1 MDQTKSEQRVECGRS
16 NIEPEDVNIQNYV
29 HDKDLNR
36 LLKTVVGE
44 VKLYAK
50 RQISQTKRLAQ
61 IGTDLSAEK
70 NINRLLESIV
80 KEARKFANADAGT
93 LYTVDKDKKELK
105 FEILQNETMN
115 IRMGGTSGI
124 PVTLPPIP
132 MEVDGKPNYS
142 NVSSFVASS
151 GEIVNIPDVYCSELF
166 DFTGPKEYDM
176 KTGYRSRSMLVVPLK
191 NHENDIIGV
200 LQLLNAIDPETNKDV
215 PFSGEHIYLIASLAS
230 QASVALTNAQLVLGL
245 KTLLQAFIKSIA
257 LAIDAK
263 SPFTG
268 CHIKRVVSLSQM
280 IADHINTTKE
290 GCLGEV
296 KFSEDQFEELR
307 MAAWMHDIGKITTS
321 DFFVAKRTK
330 LEAMMDRIEVIRSRF
345 DLIAQLLINEYQGKL
360 LAAPGKT
367 SVEASSSTEE
377 SEAELA
383 GKLEA
388 LREDF
393 KFVEECNTPN
403 ESMDQAKID
412 RVIKIGEQ
420 RYLLNGVEHQYLTR
434 EEIEYLSIRYGS
446 LTARE
451 REKIEEHA
459 LMSMKLLDELPF
471 PKHLAN
477 VPKFAGL
484 HHEKLDGSGY
494 PFGLKGE
501 QIPLEAR
508 IIAIA
513 DIFEALTAPDRPY
526 RGPIKLSEAIKIL
539 DGMRKRGQIDSNI
552 YDLFVSSRIYREYGE
567 QEMRPEQLDEI

>member
-1 MDQTKSEQRVECGRS
+1 
-16 NIEPEDVNIQNYV
+16 
-29 HDKDLNR
+29 
-36 LLKTVVGE
+36 
-44 VKLYAK
+44 
-50 RQISQTKRLAQ
+50 
-61 IGTDLSAEK
+61 
-70 NINRLLESIV
+70 
-80 KEARKFANADAGT
+80 
-93 LYTVDKDKKELK
+93 
-105 FEILQNETMN
+105 
-115 IRMGGTSGI
+115 
-124 PVTLPPIP
+124 
-132 MEVDGKPNYS
+132 
-142 NVSSFVASS
+142 
-151 GEIVNIPDVYCSELF
+151 
-166 DFTGPKEYDM
+166 
-176 KTGYRSRSMLVVPLK
+176 
-191 NHENDIIGV
+191 
-200 LQLLNAIDPETNKDV
+200 
-215 PFSGEHIYLIASLAS
+215 
-230 QASVALTNAQLVLGL
+230 
-245 KTLLQAFIKSIA
+245 
-257 LAIDAK
+257 
-263 SPFTG
+263 
-268 CHIKRVVSLSQM
+268 
-280 IADHINTTKE
+280 
-290 GCLGEV
+290 
-296 KFSEDQFEELR
+296 
-307 MAAWMHDIGKITTS
+307 
-321 DFFVAKRTK
+321 
-330 LEAMMDRIEVIRSRF
+330 
-345 DLIAQLLINEYQGKL
+345 LLINEYQGKL